1 MGYLVSANQRERKA
15 AERASLWK
23 KIKQMRMLYLMLVL
37 PFASLITFHYAP
49 MYGVT
54 LAFKKYSFK
63 KGIMGSPWIGF
74 DHFERLFADPLFSRA
89 VANTVRLSVKN
100 LVLTFFIP
108 IIFALLLNEIKNSR
122 FKKVV
127 QTISYMP
134 HFLSWVVVALV
145 VYQVLSPSIGIVNVI
160 IKALGGEAIYFQANP
175 NYFDAI
181 YITAGVWKG
190 VGWGSIIYL
199 AAISGVNPELYESA
213 VLDGANR
220 FHKAVYITIPSIAP
234 IIVIQLIL
242 SFSGIMNGS
251 FDAVFNLYNGLV
263 MSKADIIN
271 TFSYRAGLI
280 SNQFEYATAIGL
292 FQNVIGMMLVLV
304 VNKIASKISEYA
316 LW

>member
-1 MGYLVSANQRERKA
+1 MSYSVSANQRERKA
-15 AERASLWK
+15 AERASRWK

-37 PFASLITFHYAP
+37 PFTSLIVFRYVP

-54 LAFKKYSFK
+54 LAFKKYSIK
-63 KGIMGSPWIGF
+63 KGILGSPWVGF
-74 DHFERLFADPLFSRA
+74 DHFERLFNDPLFSRA
-89 VANTVRLSVKN
+89 VTNTLRISIKD

-122 FKKVV
+122 FKKIV

-134 HFLSWVVVALV
+134 HFISWVVVALV
-145 VYQVLSPSIGIVNVI
+145 VYQVLSPSIGVVNI
-160 IKALGGEAIYFQANP
+160 IIRALGGEAIYFQANP

-181 YITAGVWKG
+181 YLTAGEWKG

-220 FHKAVYITIPSIAP
+220 FHKAIYITIPSIAP
-234 IIVIQLIL
+234 IIVIKFIL
-242 SFSGIMNGS
+242 SFSGIMEGS

-271 TFSYRAGLI
+271 TFSYRAGLLN
-280 SNQFEYATAIGL
+280 NQFEYSTAIGL
-292 FQNVIGMMLVLV
+292 FQNVIGMALVLV
-304 VNKIASKISEYA
+304 VNKIASRISEYA